1 MDILIRSQFQRG
13 TLPRKLVLLND
24 LVLTMAALLPAYLLR
39 YNLQIDQVKFS
50 ELFLQQVLIL
60 FPVYL
65 GAFLWSGSYRGIIR
79 HSDMEDAARYSHA
92 LVAGT
97 VALLLLSWVGRELK
111 WVEHWIIPYSVIL
124 IHGFISMVALM
135 GFRQI
140 IRTMYLSY
148 GVPRKNYRSVLIF
161 GAGELGQ
168 ITRRVVEND
177 SNMRVTVMGY
187 IDDSPSLVGK
197 RLGGVM
203 IYSEEQAFTKVLKAE
218 GINEIVFAVNDKNI
232 TKARKK
238 ELFDRCMDNNIHIRQ
253 VPPVKEWIDGQF
265 SVQQI
270 REVRIEDLLGRE
282 PIWLNQE
289 KVVRKLKEATVL
301 VTGAAGSIGSEIVRQ
316 LMALHTRHV
325 VLVDQAESPL
335 YDLQQE
341 LAKAFPEVS
350 FEVVIASVTN
360 HQRMEQVFAKYRP
373 RYVFHAA
380 AYKHVPLMEAAPAE
394 AIRVNVGGTRIIA
407 DLSVEYGVKKFVMI
421 STDKAVNPTNVMGAS
436 KRICEIYIQA
446 LTQSHQVETQFI
458 TTRFGNVLGSNGSV
472 VPLFRKQIEAGGP
485 VTVTH
490 RDIIRYFMTIP
501 EACQLV
507 LEAGFMGKGGEIY
520 VFDMGEPVKI
530 YDLAVKMISLSGYK
544 PNEDIPIHITGL
556 RPGEKLYEELLADEE
571 NTIQTHH
578 PKIKAARVRKHDIRV
593 VDKAV
598 TEMVTATRIESEM
611 ELVCRMKSL
620 VPEFISQNSH
630 FSQLDMPCASAENMQ
645 AKPLEN

>member
-1 MDILIRSQFQRG
+1 MAELKTIKMETPQVSFTQVVSRGCGLDVHKKVVVATIDGEGIKKQTREYSTVTSSLKELKDWLLENGITHVAMESTGVFWKPVYNVLEPVGLTVWIVNAAHVKYVPGHKTDKKDSSWLCKLLLAGLLKPSYIPAKEQRELRDLTRYRTKLIQSNASNKNRIIRILEDANIKLSSVLSSTSGVVG
-13 TLPRKLVLLND
+13 TKLID
-24 LVLTMAALLPAYLLR
+24 KICEGKEITM
-39 YNLQIDQVKFS
+39 QEIDQVYHKKLEAS
-50 ELFLQQVLIL
+50 KEEIYEACQ
-60 FPVYL
+60 
-65 GAFLWSGSYRGIIR
+65 
-79 HSDMEDAARYSHA
+79 
-92 LVAGT
+92 
-97 VALLLLSWVGRELK
+97 
-111 WVEHWIIPYSVIL
+111 
-124 IHGFISMVALM
+124 GFITAHHVYMCLSPLNNWNKTINQ
-135 GFRQI
+135 FD
-140 IRTMYLSY
+140 TYLCTIMA
-148 GVPRKNYRSVLIF
+148 K
-161 GAGELGQ
+161 E
-168 ITRRVVEND
+168 RR
-177 SNMRVTVMGY
+177 
-187 IDDSPSLVGK
+187 
-197 RLGGVM
+197 
-203 IYSEEQAFTKVLKAE
+203 
-218 GINEIVFAVNDKNI
+218 
-232 TKARKK
+232 
-238 ELFDRCMDNNIHIRQ
+238 
-253 VPPVKEWIDGQF
+253 QF

-341 LAKAFPEVS
+341 LGKAFPDVS

-458 TTRFGNVLGSNGSV
+458 TTRFGNVLGYNGSV

-571 NTIQTHH
+571 NTIPTHH
-578 PKIKAARVRKHDIRV
+578 PKIKAARVRQHDIRV
-593 VDKAV
+593 VGKAV

-611 ELVCRMKSL
+611 ELVCRMKML